1 MALGDIVVRA
11 NNVKKDFHLPH
22 HKSNSIKHILVNAL
36 KKKDKDVDIH
46 HALKGVSFEVHEGEF
61 FGIVGRN
68 GSGKSTMLKILAEI
82 YQPKKGKVWHHGKLV
97 SFIELGVG
105 FNGELT
111 GRENIYL
118 NGALLGF
125 SRKEIDERFDEIVA
139 FSELEEFMDQKLKNY
154 SSGMKVRLAFSVAT
168 HAEADILLL
177 DEVLAVG
184 DAAFQRKCY
193 DYFKDLKKRKKT
205 IIFVSHSMGAV
216 REYCD
221 RAILI
226 EDGLIAHEGS
236 GDDVADEYL
245 KLFNKPQYEKEKA
258 DAERSKNRWGSGEV
272 QFSSITTVITED
284 KLVVTMKLKA
294 NADLD
299 EVVVG
304 MDIYNEKN
312 SDKNILTTGVDERPM
327 REHCF
332 SIKKGEK
339 KTIRYVFENI
349 FGGGTYTVTSS
360 LKTVDGSYIY
370 DFWRDAATFTDPK
383 QTSEYF
389 PSLYP
394 VEIQD

>member
-1 MALGDIVVRA
+1 MALGDVVVRA
-11 NNVKKDFHLPH
+11 SGVKKDFHLPH

-36 KKKDKDVDIH
+36 KKKDKSVDVH
-46 HALKGVSFEVHEGEF
+46 HALKGVSFEVREGEF

-68 GSGKSTMLKILAEI
+68 GSGKSTMLKILAQI
-82 YQPKKGKVWHHGKLV
+82 YQPKSGKVWHHGKLV

-125 SRKEIDERFDEIVA
+125 SRKEIDERYDEIVA

-226 EDGLIAHEGS
+226 EDGLIAHQGS
-236 GDDVADEYL
+236 ADEIADEYL
-245 KLFNKPQYEKEKA
+245 KLFNKPTDDKKQSS
-258 DAERSKNRWGSGEV
+258 DRWGSGEV
-272 QFSSITTVITED
+272 QFTSITADITED
-284 KLVVTMKLKA
+284 ELIVTMKLKG

-299 EVVVG
+299 EVVIG
-304 MDIYNEKN
+304 MDIYNEKH
-312 SDKNILTTGVDERPM
+312 SDQKVLTTGIDERPM
-327 REHCF
+327 REHHF

-339 KTIRYVFENI
+339 KTIRYVFKNM
-349 FGGGTYTVTSS
+349 FGGGSYTLTSS
-360 LKTVDGSYIY
+360 LKTIDGSYIY
-370 DFWRDAATFTDPK
+370 DFWRDAASFTDPK
-383 QTSEYF
+383 QASEYF

-394 VEIQD
+394 VEVQD